1 MNGRDPVASAA
12 LLDATRTVSMIL
24 TAVDELANVL
34 AVSQVEGTAVYPF
47 SCNVAFAM
55 LAQYA
60 QSKLDDVEVFFA
72 RSVDATREISR
83 DEVIVV

>member
-1 MNGRDPVASAA
+1 MNGRDPVAPAA

-34 AVSQVEGTAVYPF
+34 AVSQVDGTAVYPF

-72 RSVDATREISR
+72 TSADAARGLSR
-83 DEVIVV
+83 DEVAAV